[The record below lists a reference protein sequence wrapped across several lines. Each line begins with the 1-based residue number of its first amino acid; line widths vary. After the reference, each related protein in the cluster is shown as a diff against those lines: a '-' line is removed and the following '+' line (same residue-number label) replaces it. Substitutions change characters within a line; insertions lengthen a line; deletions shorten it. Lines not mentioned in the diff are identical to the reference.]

1 MSMYGISLRAN
12 VYYFLCFSFRGK
24 VLLFSV
30 KHAGSTQAR
39 LKHAGSTQASIV
51 CSRPRFRVDALFL
64 RITRQKKC
72 ISTFCNIKHFV
83 TNEHANLL

>member
-12 VYYFLCFSFRGK
+12 VYYFLCFSSRGK

-30 KHAGSTQAR
+30 
-39 LKHAGSTQASIV
+39 KHAGSTQASIV